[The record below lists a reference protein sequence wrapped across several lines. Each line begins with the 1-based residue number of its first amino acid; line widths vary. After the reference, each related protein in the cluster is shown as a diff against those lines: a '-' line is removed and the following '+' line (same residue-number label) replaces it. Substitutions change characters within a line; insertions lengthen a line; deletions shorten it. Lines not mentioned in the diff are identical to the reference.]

1 MEITLAAQLT
11 KLRKQKGNT
20 QEELANHLGVTFQAV
35 SKWER
40 NEGFPDITLLP
51 AIAFFYGVCVDDLLG
66 VGEQEKKRKIDAYQ
80 ERNAVLF
87 RQGKSSERVALWR
100 EAQKEFPN
108 EPVVLDGLMYALQA
122 EDRKGNAEE
131 IITCGERILNESTEN
146 GFRSGAIQSLC
157 YTYHAL
163 GNTEKAKEYAMM
175 APIYYITCDEL
186 MPDLLEGEEAVSCCQ
201 RNIQDLFE
209 LIWRNANTIIRKG
222 QYSPEREIRTRQF
235 QLDCFRLL
243 YSDGRMGFY
252 HCRISETNQLLAR
265 AYRKQAKA
273 EEMFSCLEQ
282 AAEHAIKYD
291 TRGEGKYTAPM
302 VDQITYSPEEAY
314 KDYTENDSGLLVKEL
329 TGDGY
334 AAYRDDPRM
343 QAILE
348 KLKPV
353 AVL

>member
-51 AIAFFYGVCVDDLLG
+51 AIAFYYGVHVDDLLG
-66 VGEQEKKRKIDAYQ
+66 VGEQEKKRKIDAYC

-87 RQGKSSERVALWR
+87 RQGKNSERVALWR

-108 EPVVLDGLMYALQA
+108 EPTVLDGLMYALQA
-122 EDRKGNAEE
+122 EDKKANAEE
-131 IITCGERILNESTEN
+131 VIACGERILNECTEN
-146 GFRSGAIQSLC
+146 RFRDGAIQSLC
-157 YTYHAL
+157 YTHHAL
-163 GNTEKAKEYAMM
+163 GNTEKAKEYANMVSD
-175 APIYYITCDEL
+175 YYVTCSEL
-186 MPDLLEGEEAVSCCQ
+186 MPDLLDGENAVICSQ
-201 RNIQDLFE
+201 RNIENLVE
-209 LIWRNANTIIRKG
+209 LIWRNANLIIRKG
-222 QYSPEREIRTRQF
+222 QYSPEKEILARQF
-235 QLDCFRLL
+235 QLNCFNLL

-252 HCRISETNQLLAR
+252 HCRVSSIYQALAR
-265 AYRKQAKA
+265 IYRKQEKA
-273 EEMFSCLEQ
+273 DEMFSCLEQ

-291 TRGEGKYTAPM
+291 TRGEGKYTALM
-302 VDQITYSPEEAY
+302 VDRLTYSPSEAY
-314 KDYTENDSGLLVKEL
+314 KDYTENDSGLLLKEL
-329 TGDGY
+329 TGEGY
-334 AAYRDDPRM
+334 ASYSDDPRM
-343 QAILE
+343 QAILK